1 MADTITVKFKVLE
14 DGSLQ
19 EISSDAEKAAKSTD
33 KAGAAADKY
42 SKKQKGVG
50 QAGLSSA
57 KSFSKM
63 TTGITSGLV
72 PAYATLAANVFA
84 LTAAF
89 GFFKRAADVKIL
101 EEGQK
106 SYAASTGLALKSI
119 TANLREAS
127 GGMLGFREAAEAAAI
142 GVAKGFSPEQLNEL
156 AEGARKASTALGR
169 NFEDAFDRLI
179 RGASKAEPELL
190 DELGITLR
198 LETATRRYAD
208 SINKTAKDLNTFEK
222 SQAVL
227 IETQRQLEAQF
238 GQMDGAVN
246 PFVQLS
252 KTFEDLIKA
261 GTNFLLPIFE
271 GLAAIIN
278 RSAIAAIAVFG
289 ALGMSI
295 LKSMMPLDEIKDKF
309 KDFELGSQTS
319 IDNAKADIDGYKAKL
334 EELKVA
340 QQEANAQSVGQSA
353 GAIGP
358 TKSKLITKAQQG
370 KLVDPKEIGQ
380 LKAHLKKA
388 ESEFRRTGEVKKGIF
403 KGADLQVMQ
412 SLSISLKTMG
422 VKHSTFIQRKKMGL
436 KTYVLFAK
444 FAYAQVKAVGLSTFA
459 ALGRGA
465 MRMGGIMNRALS
477 FAGFIGMAMMA
488 WEMIKT
494 LAMNIGTIMK
504 KVIKV
509 IESLVNGIIS
519 GINSMVRGIGA
530 GIDFVF
536 NSMKALANQYIKVY
550 NLIPGKDD
558 ITLLNTESTSTADA
572 FSNVLDKVNLMDDN
586 SLIDWAEGT
595 QAWATNIVDT
605 GAAYDALSKKITTLG
620 SDMKNA
626 VKGNKEFLEGTSRS
640 IEKALARG
648 KISAKEALQMT
659 KQMNSK
665 VEQNRS
671 TYMGSG
677 GISSLMREI
686 EETSD
691 SKHKKKL
698 QDQLNKLIPGMSDI
712 HEGMGKAI
720 AAGQIDV
727 VESLEKTAREANA
740 GLTSLNNSILDLGSA
755 MGSGNLLKAEIVL
768 GQLKDTSE
776 LTSANF
782 KELFG
787 EDSEAAQTA
796 MTKYKEAFTKAG
808 TTTDEFRKA
817 LIALRSDMAQFQA
830 SKLAEDLIGGPI
842 GDIIKGKN
850 AIVEMSLAI
859 RNLIAA
865 RVLADSTRQKE
876 IDGELELLRLKMK
889 IAGIKDK
896 ATGTGN
902 VGQGVAGSVGVF
914 ETMAALPE
922 DAGILQIADQASQV
936 INPLVESM
944 KKMGPEGEAVAAMI
958 EGFQMMI
965 VQSINLRDVLTEIA
979 TKMEVDMPTS
989 FEEFKAMWGKM
1000 DLQSKTKLL
1009 GAGFAA
1015 LGSQIGALN
1024 SAIQAKA
1031 QQTVAA
1037 IDKEIAAEK
1046 KRDGK
1051 TAGSQ
1056 AKIAAMEQ
1064 KKEKAKR
1071 KAFETD
1077 KKMKIAQTIMATAQ
1091 GIMAAFSMGP
1101 ILGPIFGAM
1110 VAATGAMQLS
1120 VIQGMQFDGGGSAPQ
1135 GPSKVSVGSRK
1146 NSVDL
1151 ARARSPSGELGYARG
1166 ESGTGQGMTNFRPT
1180 GAFAGYK
1187 HRAGGGYI
1195 VGEQG
1200 PEVFMP
1206 ETPGEII
1213 PSGQGTGGTTNV
1225 NFSINAVDAAGIEDL
1240 LMNQRGN
1247 IIGMIRESANAH
1259 GETFLEGIN
1268 TMSGNEGELY

>member
-1 MADTITVKFKVLE
+1 MADTITVTYKILE
-14 DGSLQ
+14 DGSL
-19 EISSDAEKAAKSTD
+19 EKITKKAKGAADATD
-33 KAGAAADKY
+33 NAAGAADNFQ
-42 SKKQKGVG
+42 KKQKGV
-50 QAGLSSA
+50 AGATSNSTKA
-57 KSFSKM
+57 FSKM
-63 TTGITSGLV
+63 TTGITGGLV

-84 LTAAF
+84 ISAAF
-89 GFFKRAADVKIL
+89 NFLKRAADVKIL

-227 IETQRQLEAQF
+227 IETQRQLDAQF
-238 GQMDGAVN
+238 GQMEGKVN
-246 PFVQLS
+246 PFVQLA
-252 KTFEDLIKA
+252 KTFEDLVKT
-261 GTNFLLPIFE
+261 GTNFVMPLFE

-289 ALGMSI
+289 ALAVSI
-295 LKSMMPLDEIKDKF
+295 LKSMLPMEGMTEMF

-340 QQEANAQSVGQSA
+340 QQEANAQSVSKSA

-388 ESEFRRTGEVKKGIF
+388 EAEFKRTGEVKKGIF

-412 SLSISLKTMG
+412 SLSLSLKTMG
-422 VKHSTFIQRKKMGL
+422 VKHSTFVERKKMGL
-436 KTYVLFAK
+436 KTYVLYAK
-444 FAYAQVKAVGLSTFA
+444 FAYAQVKAVGLATFA

-465 MRMGGIMNRALS
+465 MRMSGIMNKALS
-477 FAGFIGMAMMA
+477 FAGFIGMAMLA

-504 KVIKV
+504 KVMKV
-509 IESLVNGIIS
+509 IENLVNGIIT
-519 GINSMVRGIGA
+519 GINAMVQGIGM

-550 NLIPGKDD
+550 NLIPGVDD
-558 ITLLNTESTSTADA
+558 ISLLNTETTSVADA
-572 FSNVLDKVNLMDDN
+572 FSNVLEKQNLMDDN
-586 SLIDWAEGT
+586 SILDWADGIQSWT
-595 QAWATNIVDT
+595 TNLVKT
-605 GAAYDALSKKITTLG
+605 GEAYDALSKKIKTLG
-620 SDMKNA
+620 EDLKSA
-626 VKGNKEFLEGTSRS
+626 TEGNTEFLEGTNRS
-640 IEKALARG
+640 IARALARG
-648 KISAKEALQMT
+648 KIDAAEAAKMRKA
-659 KQMNSK
+659 MNSK
-665 VEQNRS
+665 VEQNRA
-671 TYMGSG
+671 TTVGSSG
-677 GISSLMREI
+677 VSNLMRQI
-686 EETSD
+686 EETTD
-691 SKHKKKL
+691 PKYKKKL
-698 QDQLNKLIPGMSDI
+698 QDQLNELMPGLLAT
-712 HEGMGKAI
+712 HKGMAAAI
-720 AAGQIDV
+720 AANQIEV
-727 VESLEKTAREANA
+727 VESLEETARKANA
-740 GLTSLNNSILDLGSA
+740 GIASLNNSILDLGSA
-755 MGSGNLLKAEIVL
+755 MGSGDLLKAEIVL

-796 MTKYKEAFTKAG
+796 MNKYQEAFTKAG
-808 TTTDEFRKA
+808 TTTEEFRQR
-817 LIALRSDMAQFQA
+817 LIDLRTDMQNFAK
-830 SKLAEDLIGGPI
+830 SKLAEAMLGGPLAQVM
-842 GDIIKGKN
+842 KARN
-850 AIVEMSLAI
+850 AILEISLSI
-859 RNLIAA
+859 RALTAEKVTA
-865 RVLADSTRQKE
+865 SEKRKLE
-876 IDGELELLRLKMK
+876 IDAEIELLKLKMK
-889 IAGIKDK
+889 IAKIDKD
-896 ATGTGN
+896 ALGAGN

-914 ETMAALPE
+914 ETMEALPK
-922 DAGILQIADQASQV
+922 DAGILEIADQASQV
-936 INPLVESM
+936 VNPLIESM
-944 KKMGPEGEAVAAMI
+944 KKMGPEGEAVAAML

-965 VQSINLRDVLTEIA
+965 VQSMNLRDVLGEIA
-979 TKMEVDMPTS
+979 EKMEINMPAS
-989 FEEFKAMWGKM
+989 FKEFKAMWKDM
-1000 DLQSKTKLL
+1000 DMQQKTKVL
-1009 GAGFAA
+1009 GAAFGA

-1024 SAIQAKA
+1024 GAIQAKA
-1031 QQTVAA
+1031 KQAVAA

-1051 TAGSQ
+1051 SAASQ
-1056 AKIAAMEQ
+1056 AKIAAMEK
-1064 KKEKAKR
+1064 KKESTKR

-1120 VIQGMQFDGGGSAPQ
+1120 VIQGMQFDGGGSAPSA
-1135 GPSKVSVGSRK
+1135 PSKVGVGNRK
-1146 NSVDL
+1146 SSVDM
-1151 ARARSPSGELGYARG
+1151 AKSQGAGGELAYMRG
-1166 ESGTGQGMTNFRPT
+1166 GRGTGGPENFRP
-1180 GAFAGYK
+1180 AFSGYK
-1187 HRAGGGYI
+1187 HRASGGYV

-1200 PEVFMP
+1200 PELFMP
-1206 ETPGEII
+1206 DTPGQIV
-1213 PSGQGTGGTTNV
+1213 PSGQGDSAPITAT
-1225 NFSINAVDAAGIEDL
+1225 INISAVDSAGVQDVLI
-1240 LMNQRGN
+1240 NQRGH
-1247 IIGMIRESANAH
+1247 IISMIREAANAQ
-1259 GETFLEGIN
+1259 GDGFLENIN
-1268 TMSGNEGELY
+1268 VAEL